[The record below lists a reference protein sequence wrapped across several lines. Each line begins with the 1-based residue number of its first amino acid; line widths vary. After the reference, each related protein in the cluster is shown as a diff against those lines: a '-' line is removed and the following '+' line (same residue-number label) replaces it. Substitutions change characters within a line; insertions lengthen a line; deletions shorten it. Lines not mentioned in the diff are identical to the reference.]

1 MTSCSLWYVQLHSSS
16 SGGGGGGGG
25 VGGSSSSSS
34 RSRSRQLDA
43 GHRPL
48 CPIHCVKQFPI
59 TKQNQNKLLNC

>member
-16 SGGGGGGGG
+16 SVGGGGG
-25 VGGSSSSSS
+25 VGGSSSSSN

-59 TKQNQNKLLNC
+59 TKQNQNKLINC